1 MLFWPVIGRL
11 FFLNKK
17 FDTLRTLSKKEKIM
31 SVAIF
36 DTHAYIK
43 KMKAVGFTE
52 EQAEVQAETVADLIN
67 ERLVTKADLDLRI
80 AELKTELVK
89 WMMGIA
95 LGQVA
100 LLVTLLKVGH

>member
-1 MLFWPVIGRL
+1 
-11 FFLNKK
+11 
-17 FDTLRTLSKKEKIM
+17 M

-43 KMKAVGFTE
+43 RMKAVGFTE

-67 ERLVTKADLDLRI
+67 ERLVTKADLDLHI

-89 WMMGIA
+89 WMLGIA
-95 LGQVA
+95 AGQVA
-100 LLVTLLKVGH
+100 LLVTLLKVIH

>member
-1 MLFWPVIGRL
+1 
-11 FFLNKK
+11 
-17 FDTLRTLSKKEKIM
+17 M

-43 KMKAVGFTE
+43 RMKAVGFTE

>member
-1 MLFWPVIGRL
+1 
-11 FFLNKK
+11 
-17 FDTLRTLSKKEKIM
+17 M
-31 SVAIF
+31 SAAIF

-52 EQAEVQAETVADLIN
+52 EQAEVQAEAVADLIN

-89 WMMGIA
+89 WMLGIA
-95 LGQVA
+95 AGQIA
-100 LLVTLLKVGH
+100 LLVTLLKVLG

>member
-1 MLFWPVIGRL
+1 MGA
-11 FFLNKK
+11 
-17 FDTLRTLSKKEKIM
+17 
-31 SVAIF
+31 AIF

-43 KMKAVGFTE
+43 RMKAVGFTE

-89 WMMGIA
+89 WMLGIA
-95 LGQVA
+95 AGQIA
-100 LLVTLLKVGH
+100 LLVTLLKVLG

>member
-1 MLFWPVIGRL
+1 
-11 FFLNKK
+11 
-17 FDTLRTLSKKEKIM
+17 M

-67 ERLVTKADLDLRI
+67 ERLVTKADSDLRI

-89 WMMGIA
+89 WMLGIA

>member
-1 MLFWPVIGRL
+1 
-11 FFLNKK
+11 
-17 FDTLRTLSKKEKIM
+17 M
-31 SVAIF
+31 SAAIF

-43 KMKAVGFTE
+43 RMKAVGFTE

-100 LLVTLLKVGH
+100 LLVTLLKIGH

>member
-1 MLFWPVIGRL
+1 M
-11 FFLNKK
+11 
-17 FDTLRTLSKKEKIM
+17 M

-67 ERLVTKADLDLRI
+67 ERLVTKVDLDLRI
-80 AELKTELVK
+80 AELKAELVK
-89 WMMGIA
+89 WMLGIA
-95 LGQVA
+95 AGQVA
-100 LLVTLLKVGH
+100 LLVTLLKVVH

>member
-1 MLFWPVIGRL
+1 
-11 FFLNKK
+11 
-17 FDTLRTLSKKEKIM
+17 M

-52 EQAEVQAETVADLIN
+52 EQAEVQAETFADLIN

-89 WMMGIA
+89 WMLGIA

-100 LLVTLLKVGH
+100 LLVALLKIAN

>member
-1 MLFWPVIGRL
+1 
-11 FFLNKK
+11 
-17 FDTLRTLSKKEKIM
+17 M

-43 KMKAVGFTE
+43 RMKAVGFTE

-67 ERLVTKADLDLRI
+67 ERLMTKADLDLRI

-89 WMMGIA
+89 WMLGIA
-95 LGQVA
+95 AGQVA
-100 LLVTLLKVGH
+100 LLVTLLKVMN

>member
-1 MLFWPVIGRL
+1 
-11 FFLNKK
+11 
-17 FDTLRTLSKKEKIM
+17 M

-43 KMKAVGFTE
+43 RMKAVGFTE

-89 WMMGIA
+89 WMLGIA
-95 LGQVA
+95 AGQVA
-100 LLVTLLKVGH
+100 LLVTLLKVMN

>member
-1 MLFWPVIGRL
+1 
-11 FFLNKK
+11 
-17 FDTLRTLSKKEKIM
+17 M
-31 SVAIF
+31 SVANF

-43 KMKAVGFTE
+43 RMKAVGFTE

-89 WMMGIA
+89 WMLGIA

-100 LLVTLLKVGH
+100 LLVTFY

>member
-1 MLFWPVIGRL
+1 
-11 FFLNKK
+11 
-17 FDTLRTLSKKEKIM
+17 M
-31 SVAIF
+31 STAIF

-43 KMKAVGFTE
+43 RMKAVGFTE

-89 WMMGIA
+89 WMLGIA
-95 LGQVA
+95 AGQITLLVA
-100 LLVTLLKVGH
+100 LLKVLG

>member
-1 MLFWPVIGRL
+1 
-11 FFLNKK
+11 
-17 FDTLRTLSKKEKIM
+17 M
-31 SVAIF
+31 SAAIF

-89 WMMGIA
+89 WMLGIA
-95 LGQVA
+95 AGQIA
-100 LLVTLLKVGH
+100 LLVTLLKVLG